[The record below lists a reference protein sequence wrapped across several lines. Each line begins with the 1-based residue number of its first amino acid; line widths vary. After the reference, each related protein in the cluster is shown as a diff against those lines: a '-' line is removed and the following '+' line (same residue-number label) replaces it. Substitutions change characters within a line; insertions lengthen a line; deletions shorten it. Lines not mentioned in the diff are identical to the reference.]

1 MKKKETIALYLDDYF
16 NGKSDEEKQS
26 FYEKSIEKQYSAI
39 MAWKRRRDM
48 SGAASNPSS
57 VATILEALKKVKRA
71 IPALDTLSPKDA
83 DKIRT
88 ALNEIYNDV
97 DNFDKIKKGQLLREL
112 ESEKEKIERQTEN
125 LQRKIEALRQ
135 ELN

>member
-1 MKKKETIALYLDDYF
+1 MKKTETIALYLDDYF

-97 DNFDKIKKGQLLREL
+97 DNFDKIKKVSYCANWNPKKRK
-112 ESEKEKIERQTEN
+112 SNARPKIFSAR
-125 LQRKIEALRQ
+125 
-135 ELN
+135 

>member
-1 MKKKETIALYLDDYF
+1 MKKTETIALYLDDYF

-57 VATILEALKKVKRA
+57 VATILEALKK
-71 IPALDTLSPKDA
+71 
-83 DKIRT
+83 
-88 ALNEIYNDV
+88 
-97 DNFDKIKKGQLLREL
+97 
-112 ESEKEKIERQTEN
+112 
-125 LQRKIEALRQ
+125 
-135 ELN
+135 

>member
-1 MKKKETIALYLDDYF
+1 MKKTETIALYLDDYF

-97 DNFDKIKKGQLLREL
+97 DNFDKIKKRSATARTGIRKREN
-112 ESEKEKIERQTEN
+112 RTPD
-125 LQRKIEALRQ
+125 RKSSAQDRSSKTRT
-135 ELN
+135 

>member
-1 MKKKETIALYLDDYF
+1 MTISTEKATRRSNLSTRNPLRNSILPSWLGKDDATCRA
-16 NGKSDEEKQS
+16 Q
-26 FYEKSIEKQYSAI
+26 
-39 MAWKRRRDM
+39 
-48 SGAASNPSS
+48 PPTPHS

>member
-1 MKKKETIALYLDDYF
+1 MKKTETIALYLDDYF

-97 DNFDKIKKGQLLREL
+97 DNFDKIKKV
-112 ESEKEKIERQTEN
+112 SYCANWNPKKIERQTEN
-125 LQRKIEALRQ
+125 LQRKIEGTRQ

>member
-1 MKKKETIALYLDDYF
+1 MKKTETIALYLDDYF
-16 NGKSDEEKQS
+16 NGKSNEEKQS
-26 FYEKSIEKQYSAI
+26 L
-39 MAWKRRRDM
+39 
-48 SGAASNPSS
+48 GAASNPSS

-97 DNFDKIKKGQLLREL
+97 DNFDKIKKGHLLRKL